1 MLFAKPLRMI
11 LVILHMK
18 VSAKNSKELSQTLTS
33 LLSTI
38 RTEKGC
44 GRCDYFHHLED
55 ENNLCLLEEWDTQSN
70 FEKHRQSDCFK
81 VLRGAMNLL
90 EEPCAIVSC
99 RSMPRSEGI
108 SQPLRTTSKIVISK
122 KGTHES
128 NA

>member
-99 RSMPRSEGI
+99 RSMPGSEGI